1 MNFYYL
7 PDHYLFNIH
16 FFDDNIFKRI
26 WHQRNGVDT
35 GCTRSKNNLARVLW
49 FGLEKKVINYRR
61 VIDRNENIFHTHR
74 RDIYHAKLDMP
85 RNQMVSVP
93 RSTPV
98 LFKVLRFV
106 WANVHEQPR
115 IRLQTFFIWNM
126 LWRQIKKCLYNE
138 TCIV

>member
-1 MNFYYL
+1 MNFYYF

-61 VIDRNENIFHTHR
+61 IIETRIYFIHIEGIFIMQNLTCHETR
-74 RDIYHAKLDMP
+74 WYLVP
-85 RNQMVSVP
+85 RN
-93 RSTPV
+93 TPV

>member
-16 FFDDNIFKRI
+16 FFDDNIFKKI

-61 VIDRNENIFHTHR
+61 IIETRIYFIHIEGIFIMQNLTCHETRWYLFHEAR
-74 RDIYHAKLDMP
+74 LSYLRCFVSYEQTCMNNLVYVCRHSLFGICCDDKL
-85 RNQMVSVP
+85 RSVCTMK
-93 RSTPV
+93 R
-98 LFKVLRFV
+98 
-106 WANVHEQPR
+106 A
-115 IRLQTFFIWNM
+115 
-126 LWRQIKKCLYNE
+126 
-138 TCIV
+138 